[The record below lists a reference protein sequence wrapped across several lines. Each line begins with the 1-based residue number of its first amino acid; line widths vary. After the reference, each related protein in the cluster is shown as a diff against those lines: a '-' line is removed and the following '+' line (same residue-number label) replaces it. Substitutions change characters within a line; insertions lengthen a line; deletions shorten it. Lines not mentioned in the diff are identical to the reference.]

1 MEIVKGRLGMPY
13 ELGDKIKVHAIR
25 VPIYA
30 NDYYTPSYQETDK
43 VLKIVRV
50 FDDGAYAV
58 RFGKTSARFVVID
71 ESYGIMSTKK
81 CKWEIFFDWEN

>member
-1 MEIVKGRLGMPY
+1 MQYKV
-13 ELGDKIKVHAIR
+13 GDHIKVHAVR

-30 NDYYTPSYQETDK
+30 NPYYTPAYQETDK
-43 VLKIVRV
+43 VLYVVRK
-50 FDDGAYAV
+50 FTHTTYAV